1 MGHHPYRR
9 QMLCECS
16 AVCGNVDAV
25 GQAAHHQQTGDAPPE
40 VGEQTLADPDAI
52 VRGMPCADDCQ
63 HASGIQIDLSAKVED
78 AGGIGAARQTI
89 RIGFIAGTDDADALL
104 RAVCHLTAGKVKSPV
119 AVLTNLLYKGHAHR
133 FQLIGQRLLG
143 MHQQVLSTDSGI
155 IHAPDSSWGE
165 MVYQRQGNLVQHI

>member
-25 GQAAHHQQTGDAPPE
+25 GQAAHYQQ
-40 VGEQTLADPDAI
+40 VGNALSKFRKQTLADPDAI
-52 VRGMPCADDCQ
+52 VRGMPCADDRQ
-63 HASGIQIDLSAKVED
+63 HTPDVQVCLSAKVED
-78 AGGIGAARQTI
+78 AGSIGAARQTLG
-89 RIGFIAGTDDADALL
+89 IGFIAGTDDADALL

-119 AVLTNLLYKGHAHR
+119 AVLTNLLYKGYAHR